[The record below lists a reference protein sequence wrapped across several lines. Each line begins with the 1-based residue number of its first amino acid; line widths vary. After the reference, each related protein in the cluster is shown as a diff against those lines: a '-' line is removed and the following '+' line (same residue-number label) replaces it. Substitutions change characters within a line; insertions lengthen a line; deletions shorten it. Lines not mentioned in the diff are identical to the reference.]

1 MKKTYVLYSAFL
13 LLILL
18 QLLTNAQCTGGRYQ
32 NKIFP
37 GIPMV
42 TTDVQYGSNIKH
54 DGSTQTL
61 LMDIYQPQCDTGTNR
76 ACVIIAHGGAFA
88 TGTKSDLPY
97 VQMCVGFAQ
106 LGYVVVSI
114 EYRLGF
120 PQDQYGFNS
129 AIMRAVHDSRA
140 AIRWMRNDAL
150 NGANT
155 YKINPNM
162 IFFGGPSA
170 GGITALHLAYQNLQ
184 SELTMNCGGQ
194 PGAEETSLEGTSNN
208 LTVPSTVNAILCISG
223 GIRDLSWIQ
232 TNDIPVFLA
241 HGTIDGTVPYGS
253 GTFGGFF
260 PIEGGST
267 IAPRCVQTTTKHCFK
282 PLYGQDHVLT
292 DPAYV
297 DTVAVLMAQFLS
309 HFTCSVP
316 LDCNYNTPVPSPT
329 PSVTVSV
336 TSGSNPGCQGSSVTF
351 TAVTQNTGPAIPTYQ
366 WQVNGINVGTNSA
379 TFTSST
385 LADGDVVDCSVNSVC
400 NYPSAT
406 ASNDITMTIKPTGTP
421 AVSVAITSGSNPTC
435 AGGSVTFTAT
445 PTNGGA
451 TPAYQWK
458 INGTNVGTNSP
469 VYTSTTLA
477 NGDVVTCN
485 LSVPP
490 ASTCA
495 SQTIA
500 TSTGIT
506 MSITPGVTPSV
517 STAVTSG
524 ANPTCAGA
532 SITFTATPVNGGT
545 NTVYQ
550 WKVNNI
556 NVGTNSATYTST
568 TLNDNDVVTCT
579 ITSDATCANPTG
591 ATSSG
596 ITISIAP
603 VSPSPTIS
611 TAITF
616 GANPSC
622 AGSSVSF
629 TATAT
634 NGGLSPSYQ
643 WQVNGTNAGTN
654 STSFTS
660 SSLAN
665 SDVVTCT
672 ITTSASCAGTPTAT
686 SSGIT
691 MNINPAVSPT
701 NTIAVTSGSSQVCAG
716 DSAAIGFTATASNG
730 GSNPMYQ
737 WYLNGGAINGAQ
749 SSTYSLTSYNNNDVI
764 TCKLI
769 SDATCASPSM
779 VLSSGVTITV
789 TPLPVVNF
797 VTNMTVCGSPISASS
812 FSSTPSGASYSWTNS
827 NTAIGLSAGGT
838 GNVPAFAA
846 GNTTSAAVSGTITV
860 TPTLNTCVGPVA
872 TYTITVNP
880 TATITQSGNTLT
892 ASSSSS
898 YQWYLDGQP
907 ISGATGQ
914 SHTITADG
922 SYSVVVAGN
931 TCPSEVVTV
940 TTGITDVADNTLGF
954 GVYPNPNNGIFT
966 VVFNSQDKESYTLE
980 VRDVLGALISKEEI
994 THFAGAYSQQLDMVH
1009 KGKGLYTISLSGI
1022 NKKYSKWVVVY

>member
-1 MKKTYVLYSAFL
+1 
-13 LLILL
+13 
-18 QLLTNAQCTGGRYQ
+18 
-32 NKIFP
+32 
-37 GIPMV
+37 MV
-42 TTDVQYGSNIKH
+42 TTDVQYGSNIKY

-97 VQMCVGFAQ
+97 VQLCVGLAQ
-106 LGYVVVSI
+106 HGYVVVSI

-140 AIRWMRNDAL
+140 AIRWMRDDAL
-150 NGANT
+150 NGPNT
-155 YKINPNM
+155 YKINPNV

-170 GGITALHLAYQNLQ
+170 GGITALHLAYQNQQ

-194 PGAEETSLEGTSNN
+194 PGAEENSLEGTSNN

-232 TNDIPVFLA
+232 NNDIPVFLA

-253 GTFGGFF
+253 GSFGGFF
-260 PIEGGST
+260 PIEGCST
-267 IAPRCVQTTTKHCFK
+267 IAPRCTQTTTKHCFK

-297 DTVAVLMAQFLS
+297 DTVAVLMSQFLS
-309 HFTCSVP
+309 HFTCGVP
-316 LDCNYNTPVPSPT
+316 LDCNYNTPVPAPT
-329 PSVTVSV
+329 PSIAISV
-336 TSGSNPGCQGSSVTF
+336 TSGTNPSCQGSSVTF

-400 NYPSAT
+400 NYPAST

-451 TPAYQWK
+451 TPTYQWK

-469 VYTSTTLA
+469 TYTSTTLA

-495 SQTIA
+495 SQTTA

-517 STAVTSG
+517 TTAITSG
-524 ANPTCAGA
+524 ANPTCSGA

-556 NVGTNSATYTST
+556 NVGTNSATYSST
-568 TLNDNDVVTCT
+568 TLNNNDVVTCT

-611 TAITF
+611 AAITF
-616 GANPSC
+616 GANPTC
-622 AGSSVSF
+622 AGSPVSF

-643 WQVNGTNAGTN
+643 WQVNGANVGTN

-701 NTIAVTSGSSQVCAG
+701 NTIAVTTGSSQVCEG
-716 DSAAIGFTATASNG
+716 DSSAIGFTATASNG
-730 GSNPMYQ
+730 GSNPTYQ

-749 SSTYSLTSYNNNDVI
+749 SSTYSLTSYNNNDVV

-779 VLSSGVTITV
+779 VVSSGVTITV
-789 TPLPVVNF
+789 TPLPSVNF
-797 VTNMTVCGSPISASS
+797 VTNMTVCGGPISASS
-812 FSSTPSGASYSWTNS
+812 FSSTPSGASYTWTNS
-827 NTAIGLSAGGT
+827 NTAIGLSASGT
-838 GNVPAFAA
+838 GNVPAFTA
-846 GNTTSAAVSGTITV
+846 GNTTSAAISGTITV

-914 SHTITADG
+914 SHAITADG

-940 TTGITDVADNTLGF
+940 TTGIADAADNILAF

-966 VVFNSQDKESYTLE
+966 VVFNSEDKENYTLE
-980 VRDVLGALISKEEI
+980 VRDVLGALLSKENI
-994 THFAGAYSQQLDMVH
+994 TNFAGAYSQQLDMAQ
-1009 KGKGLYTISLSGI
+1009 KGKGLYTISLSGA